1 LKRGLVYETQLEVNH
16 NMETDLIWCI
26 EAGKYNGRPLQIT
39 HWDLTI
45 ETDASKS
52 GWGAFCQGVTTGG
65 PWIPLEKQRH
75 INYLEL
81 FAAFLA
87 LKSFLSNRR
96 KMSILLRMDNV
107 TAIAFLNRMGGTH
120 SQELSDLA
128 VIIWQWCLEREI
140 IIHAEHLP
148 GKDNIRADWESR
160 HVRDSS
166 DWMLERD
173 IFLQLEARLGPFSID
188 LFASRTNTQL
198 PMYCSWR
205 PDPAALAVDALSLP
219 WGNHQAHMYM
229 FPPFALITRCLE
241 KVRLEQARAVLV
253 APVWHNQLWYPYLL
267 KSLMDYPILLPPVQ
281 NILIGPEGESHPLV
295 LQGHLPLA
303 AWPISG
309 DLSAL
314 RDFRRELSGL
324 SGNHGELQ
332 QSRPTLQP
340 GGSGIAGALDGVLIP
355 FQHL

>member
-1 LKRGLVYETQLEVNH
+1 MHPNQDGVPFGSNNRGTMDCSAET
-16 NMETDLIWCI
+16 
-26 EAGKYNGRPLQIT
+26 EA
-39 HWDLTI
+39 H
-45 ETDASKS
+45 
-52 GWGAFCQGVTTGG
+52 
-65 PWIPLEKQRH
+65 H
-75 INYLEL
+75 YLEL

-87 LKSFLSNRR
+87 LKSFLLNRR
-96 KMSILLRMDNV
+96 KMSVLLRIDV

-140 IIHAEHLP
+140 IIHVEHLP

-160 HVRDSS
+160 YVRDSS
-166 DWMLERD
+166 DWMLERN

-198 PMYCSWR
+198 PIILQLAGR
-205 PDPAALAVDALSLP
+205 PSSAGCGRFVPTLEESSGRTVHVSTICLD
-219 WGNHQAHMYM
+219 
-229 FPPFALITRCLE
+229 TCCLE
-241 KVRLEQARAVLV
+241 KLRLEQTRAVLI
-253 APVWHNQLWYPYLL
+253 APVWHNQLWYPCLL
-267 KSLMDYPILLPPVQ
+267 KNLTDYPILLPPGQ
-281 NILIGPEGESHPLV
+281 NILIGPEGESHPLM

-303 AWPISG
+303 AWPISE

-314 RDFRRELSGL
+314 RDVRRELWGL

-355 FQHL
+355 FQHH